1 MKTHFICLA
10 NSFKEGGLCMAGIE
24 VKCNEDGKSCT
35 IIRDENNAL
44 KWIRPVINVNGD
56 ALPYQLNYIRKA
68 DLMEIE
74 ISEQCPK
81 YAHSENVLFTH
92 LKFVRVI
99 NLPSESLNKLCNHS
113 PQYLLHNQEKSVTK
127 DIYQTEHYSLM
138 LIKPQ
143 HPQFRLKASKYDKH
157 AHIKVNFIYNG
168 ILYSDI
174 SVTDPIFIDKI
185 KEETSI
191 LSQYDN
197 RDSLYFTM
205 SLGEEFQGLHYKIV
219 ASIFET

>member
-1 MKTHFICLA
+1 
-10 NSFKEGGLCMAGIE
+10 
-24 VKCNEDGKSCT
+24 
-35 IIRDENNAL
+35 
-44 KWIRPVINVNGD
+44 
-56 ALPYQLNYIRKA
+56 
-68 DLMEIE
+68 MEIE